1 MDALKEGLLKL
12 DPGLL
17 LWTII
22 TFITLVLILWKAA
35 WKPII
40 EALDGR
46 AEKVRG
52 DIEKAEK
59 TRLDAEELLR
69 QHREMLDKAKGETAK
84 IIEDG
89 RASAEKLRSEML
101 EKANQESKE
110 IAERARKDITLAK
123 DKALSELKVEVVNI
137 ATDIASK
144 IIAKNLK
151 PEDQDKIVND
161 TLGGIK
167 NIQ

>member
-22 TFITLVLILWKAA
+22 TFLTLVLILWKAA

-69 QHREMLDKAKGETAK
+69 QHKEMLDKARSETAK

-89 RASAEKLRSEML
+89 RANADKLRSEIL
-101 EKANQESKE
+101 EKANQEAKE
-110 IAERARKDITLAK
+110 IADRARKDIVLAK

-151 PEDQDKIVND
+151 PEDQEKMVKD
-161 TLGGIK
+161 TLGRLDR
-167 NIQ
+167 IQ